1 MQQHICNNI
10 THTKNQKPQDY
21 SFGSILVAK
30 NVARIASKMADTMSA
45 LAPSRDVSH
54 MYMS

>member
-1 MQQHICNNI
+1 MQQHICNNTI
-10 THTKNQKPQDY
+10 TKNQKPQDY

-30 NVARIASKMADTMSA
+30 NVAHIASNMADTMSA

-54 MYMS
+54 MHMS